1 MKGLI
6 TAVLFGLMANTTEP
20 NYKSFFSTEIMEA
33 RLFIKQNSSYIK
45 NSCKINE
52 HSEHICM
59 AIVYPELLRYSSW
72 KDLLESSAMELAY
85 VRWGSEVVDFS
96 IGRFQM
102 KASFAELLEAAILK
116 HESLNK
122 KYAKVIS
129 HGCKNEKAIR
139 KSRIARLKSTVW
151 QLQYINAFY
160 DLCIITY
167 PELKE
172 MPESE
177 LVFALATIYNRGFKN
192 NLNQLLV
199 EGHKKQFPYGAQYSG
214 TQFSY
219 GAISSD
225 YFKSKSKS

>member
-1 MKGLI
+1 
-6 TAVLFGLMANTTEP
+6 
-20 NYKSFFSTEIMEA
+20 
-33 RLFIKQNSSYIK
+33 
-45 NSCKINE
+45 
-52 HSEHICM
+52 M

-102 KASFAELLEAAILK
+102 KASFAELLEAGILK